1 MTASVRGASP
11 NATTTWLSTTSFS
24 TS

>member
-1 MTASVRGASP
+1 MTASVRCASP
-11 NATTTWLSTTSFS
+11 NATVTWLSTTSFS